1 MVNVI
6 LLDGELETVG
16 EDGNYVVIWRLRER
30 SGGGGVGVEDFLG
43 LFVGKFE
50 VGAVIFEKVQVVF
63 HG

>member
-1 MVNVI
+1 MGGLKLADGGVGWEWAH
-6 LLDGELETVG
+6 LLGGE
-16 EDGNYVVIWRLRER
+16 W

-50 VGAVIFEKVQVVF
+50 VGAVIFEKVRVVF